1 MSSPPES
8 VRPLRFR
15 ARLRAPSAVRAAPG
29 LERCSAGTP
38 TFRRSAYGHA
48 SGSLRFPGGP
58 SRSSALLQDPARTGT
73 PRRNGFPG
81 AAPAPNTAKASAR
94 HDFEAHDTAL
104 LPAVYA
110 SRAPLPP
117 PMQDSLPAGGLRLC
131 REGVEPS
138 GSRSKGFRLHSILL
152 SRT

>member
-1 MSSPPES
+1 MKPLRHPAVCVRRLMISPPES
-8 VRPLRFR
+8 VRPLRCSCS
-15 ARLRAPSAVRAAPG
+15 PSRSQRRQVGAGPG
-29 LERCSAGTP
+29 AL
-38 TFRRSAYGHA
+38 FRRRSHFPAFRVRTR

-58 SRSSALLQDPARTGT
+58 SRSFALLSDPARTGI
-73 PRRNGFPG
+73 PRRNGFPD

-94 HDFEAHDTAL
+94 HDFEAHDTAS

-117 PMQDSLPAGGLRLC
+117 PMQNSLPAGGLRLC

-138 GSRSKGFRLHSILL
+138 GSR
-152 SRT
+152 